1 MTVPWAGGT
10 WPRPTRLTESP
21 SGSAPSRGTR
31 IVTGEPPTVPASRG
45 LGTGAELA
53 SSSRARTS
61 ISMGAEEVC
70 PSESTAV

>member
-1 MTVPWAGGT
+1 MPWAGGT

-31 IVTGEPPTVPASRG
+31 TVTGEPPTVLASRD

-53 SSSRARTS
+53 PSSRSRTS
-61 ISMGAEEVC
+61 ISMRAEEVC